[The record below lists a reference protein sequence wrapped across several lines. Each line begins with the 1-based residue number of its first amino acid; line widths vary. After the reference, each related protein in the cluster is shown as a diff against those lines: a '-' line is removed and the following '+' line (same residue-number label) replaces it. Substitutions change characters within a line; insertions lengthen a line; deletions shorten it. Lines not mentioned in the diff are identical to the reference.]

1 MTVSP
6 GPQESGGKVSMLP
19 GAGRRLLLTG
29 ASGFVGNAIHPVLA
43 DAGWQVRCASRDAAG
58 AARKFPGR
66 DWVDADVADRE
77 AVARSLD
84 GCDAA
89 LYLVHGMASASG
101 DYRREEVE
109 QARNFIEAAEQ
120 AGVRRVAY
128 LGGVTG
134 DEDDASEHLRSRQD
148 VGEVLRSTSVSTIE
162 LRASMV
168 IGHGS
173 LSWLIVRD
181 LAARL
186 PVMVLPSW
194 LKSRTE
200 PVGIEDVVAALVG
213 AIDHPLEGS
222 AWFGL
227 PGPEILSGRQILER
241 TADVLGRPRPLMIE
255 VPFLSPRLSS
265 HWVRFVTRA
274 EWSVARE
281 IVVGLKND
289 LLARDGSYWE
299 EIGHVDR
306 QDFATAARAALVAER
321 REGAV
326 PGPWG
331 YVERALAALPGAR
344 PEKNP

>member
-1 MTVSP
+1 MTASS
-6 GPQESGGKVSMLP
+6 GSQESDRDADSLP
-19 GAGRRLLLTG
+19 GSGRRLLLTG
-29 ASGFVGNAIHPVLA
+29 ASGFVGNAIHPVLT
-43 DAGWQVRCASRDAAG
+43 DQGWQVRCASRDAAA

-77 AVARSLD
+77 AVVRSLD

-89 LYLVHGMASASG
+89 LYLVHGMASSSG

-109 QARNFIEAAEQ
+109 QARNFIESAER

-128 LGGVTG
+128 LGGVTSD
-134 DEDDASEHLRSRQD
+134 DEDASEHLRSRQD
-148 VGEVLRSTSVSTIE
+148 VGEVLRSTRVSTIE

-200 PVGIEDVVAALVG
+200 PVGIADVVAALVG
-213 AIDHPLEGS
+213 AIDLPLEGS

-274 EWSVARE
+274 QWSVARE

-289 LLARDGSYWE
+289 LLARDASYWQ
-299 EIGHVDR
+299 EIGHGDR
-306 QDFATAARAALVAER
+306 QDFATAARAALAAEQL
-321 REGAV
+321 EGPV

-331 YVERALAALPGAR
+331 YVERTLAALPGAR
-344 PEKNP
+344 TEQAS